1 MRHVKVLLIIY
12 LSVWTIVLG
21 FAPLSGY
28 AMLLPSTDGSMQRQS
43 DLNRI
48 QTQLESKLVSE
59 RLNALGLTQ
68 QEVQARMQDL
78 SDDQIHNLAQNVEGL
93 QFGGDGGLLILI
105 LAVIG
110 ALVLISFLF
119 SATTGTAHDTG
130 HAIADDHH
138 HYYN

>member
-1 MRHVKVLLIIY
+1 MRYMKVLLISY
-12 LSVWTIVLG
+12 LSVWTILLG

-28 AMLLPSTDGSMQRQS
+28 AMITPSTDNSVQRQS

-48 QTQLESKLVSE
+48 QTQLESKVVSE

-93 QFGGDGGLLILI
+93 QVGGDGGLIILI
-105 LAVIG
+105 LAIVG
-110 ALVLISFLF
+110 AIVLIGWLF
-119 SATTGTAHDTG
+119 SATANVGHDTG
-130 HAIADDHH
+130 HAMADHH
-138 HYYN
+138 HYYD